1 MIQTSNRAALYARF
15 SSDNQRSESIDA
27 QIRAMKAYC
36 AQRHIAIVET
46 YIDEAKSATTDRR
59 PSFQQMI
66 ADSSSHTFNIL
77 LVHKLD
83 RFARNR
89 YDSAV
94 YKRELRKNGVTVYS
108 VLENLDNS
116 PESVMMESV
125 LEGMSEYYSQNLARE
140 VMKGMRETALQCKH
154 TGGKPP
160 LGYVS
165 RKLVINPQEAEAV
178 RLIFSMYGEGCGYSE
193 VLAALHEAG
202 YKTKNGKEFM
212 KNSLYSILT
221 NPKNSGIYVFNRS
234 SAKTITGTRNTHL
247 LKDNEEIISIEGG
260 VPQIVDERTFT
271 QVQRRIDSNK
281 RIGLRNKA
289 KTVYLLAGKVVCNV
303 CGRSMTGNTRYSD
316 RNKDKY
322 VTYRCPSKHFICNNK
337 EISQEY
343 LDRFVVAM
351 LEIHIFNDAAIQRI
365 AKRIE
370 AMSGSHSEIIAG
382 EGDKLQASLD
392 EVDEAINNIWSHVDD
407 KRLVDVVLIQCY
419 SGWRPQELGLLELEN
434 VDLKN
439 WTFQGGMKTN
449 AGMNRVVLIH
459 SRIRHLVE
467 RKYQEAVRLGSRFL
481 FNCTDGRNGKP
492 TMLAYT
498 RYQKGF
504 AMIRDEIK
512 LNPEHRPHDGR
523 KHFVTMAKKAG
534 VDEYAIKYM
543 VGHMISDITEKVYT
557 QREFEW
563 LKDEIEKIK

>member
-36 AQRHIAIVET
+36 TQRHIAIVET
-46 YIDEAKSATTDRR
+46 YVDEAKSATTDRR

-66 ADSSSHTFNIL
+66 ADSSSHRFDIL

-125 LEGMSEYYSQNLARE
+125 FEGMSEYYSQNLARE

-160 LGYVS
+160 LGYDVDPVS

-193 VLAALHEAG
+193 ILAALHEAG
-202 YKTKNGKEFM
+202 YKTKNGNEFL

-221 NPKNSGIYVFNRS
+221 NPKYCGIYVFNRS
-234 SAKTITGTRNTHL
+234 SAKSITGTRNTHL
-247 LKDNEEIISIEGG
+247 LKASEDIISIEGG
-260 VPQIVDERTFT
+260 VPQIVDERTFA
-271 QVQRRIDSNK
+271 QVQGRIDSNK
-281 RIGLRNKA
+281 RIGVRNKA
-289 KTVYLLAGKVVCNV
+289 KTVYLLAGKVVCKV
-303 CGRSMTGNTRYSD
+303 CGRRMTGNTRYSG
-316 RNKDKY
+316 RNKEKY
-322 VTYRCPSKHFICNNK
+322 VTYRCPSKHYVCKNK
-337 EISQEY
+337 EINQEY

-351 LEIHIFNDAAIQRI
+351 LEIHIFNDDAIQGI

-370 AMSGSHSEIIAG
+370 AMSGNHSEIIA
-382 EGDKLQASLD
+382 EERNKLQASLN
-392 EVDEAINNIWSHVDD
+392 EVDEAINNITQVIMGGIVSVALTD
-407 KRLVDVVLIQCY
+407 KLA
-419 SGWRPQELGLLELEN
+419 ELEQKKAQ
-434 VDLKN
+434 LE
-439 WTFQGGMKTN
+439 
-449 AGMNRVVLIH
+449 AGMLRLEQRDAAGKDTVADILSIPHKYDRLKGNTSNPKYKCYIQDFISSIEVGRYELSIALKTGLDVYPALDTVLTV
-459 SRIRHLVE
+459 RR
-467 RKYQEAVRLGSRFL
+467 QE
-481 FNCTDGRNGKP
+481 
-492 TMLAYT
+492 
-498 RYQKGF
+498 
-504 AMIRDEIK
+504 
-512 LNPEHRPHDGR
+512 
-523 KHFVTMAKKAG
+523 
-534 VDEYAIKYM
+534 
-543 VGHMISDITEKVYT
+543 VY
-557 QREFEW
+557 ESS
-563 LKDEIEKIK
+563 L